1 MDKNAAS
8 IEAIIVNRWG
18 NTMVV
23 IDDLAYQWDGK
34 TPDGK
39 EASEGVYFLKYKV
52 IGLDGTEVTG
62 HTFFH
67 LVR

>member
-1 MDKNAAS
+1 
-8 IEAIIVNRWG
+8 
-18 NTMVV
+18 MVV

-39 EASEGVYFLKYKV
+39 EASEGVYFLKYNV